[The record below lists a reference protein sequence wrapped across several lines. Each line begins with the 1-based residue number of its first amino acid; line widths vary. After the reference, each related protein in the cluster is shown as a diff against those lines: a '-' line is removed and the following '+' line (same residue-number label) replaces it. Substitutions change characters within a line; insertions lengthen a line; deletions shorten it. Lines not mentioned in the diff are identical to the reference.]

1 MLDKFAEE
9 LRQAREK
16 NEITLQQMAAK
27 TRIDIKFLEAID
39 NGTFSFLPNIY
50 VRAFIKQYA
59 KTVCLDEEETIKNY
73 ESAKAGKLTEKVEGK
88 EEIKTEDENK
98 ETVKRA
104 VPEEENKRTK
114 PVQTFSDVTEPQ
126 SEDDANNK
134 KMLMMTGGT
143 IIGII
148 AIAALV
154 YLLFFQDKSQII
166 VEEKPYEEVLE
177 ETTQRY
183 VEEEKQ
189 DDISTVENQDSLV
202 LQIINKDSRDS
213 AWVLVIT
220 DNTLKE
226 DYLLY
231 PGTGKTFKAGNNF
244 KFTLGNSG
252 AIRLKLNGENLEFE
266 GRRKSVRHYK
276 IDANGFERLYSPP
289 NLIQN

>member
-9 LRQAREK
+9 LRHTREK

-39 NGTFSFLPNIY
+39 NGNFSFLPNIY

-59 KTVCLDEEETIKNY
+59 KTVGLDEEETIKNY
-73 ESAKAGKLTEKVEGK
+73 EAAKQGKLPEKAEVKEEKETGEEKKEPVKENIPKVEK
-88 EEIKTEDENK
+88 K
-98 ETVKRA
+98 
-104 VPEEENKRTK
+104 PTK
-114 PVQTFSDVTEPQ
+114 PVQTFSDVSEPPT
-126 SEDDANNK
+126 EDDSGK
-134 KMLMMTGGT
+134 KRRAMIAGGAAL
-143 IIGII
+143 G
-148 AIAALV
+148 AIVLVFLV

-177 ETTQRY
+177 ETNQRY
-183 VEEEKQ
+183 VEEEKTS
-189 DDISTVENQDSLV
+189 DLISKENTDSLI
-202 LQIINKDSRDS
+202 LQITNKDARDS

-220 DNTLKE
+220 DDKIKE

-231 PGTGKTFKAGNNF
+231 PGGGKTFKAGNNF

-252 AIRLKLNGENLEFE
+252 VINLQLNGNNLEFE

-276 IDANGFERLYSPP
+276 VDSNGLERLYSPP
-289 NLIQN
+289 NLMQE